1 MIFVFGHRNPDTD
14 SVASAIALSY
24 LKNKLGYNTIPCV
37 LGDLNKET
45 EYILDK
51 FEIEKP
57 KLLDNV
63 KTQIKDLDYDKVD
76 SIGPYDTILTAYKIM
91 ESRKIR
97 TLPIVDKSGK
107 LLGIVTMKDIAMEL
121 IRGDFYSLKTR
132 INNIV
137 DNLEGEIL
145 IGEDKEIEGKIS
157 VVAFYYDTI
166 KEDKILNENSIVIV
180 GDRYDIVDYSIECKV
195 KLIIITGG
203 KKLPEKYLKKAQ
215 KNNVD
220 IISVKGDT
228 YTISKLIN
236 QCNYISSIMK
246 DKDIIKF
253 YEREYLEDVKE
264 VLLTS
269 KHSNY
274 PIVNDD
280 NQFLGFMNR
289 RHILNPNRKKVILVD
304 HNESNQS
311 IEGLSEA
318 EIIEVVDHHKIGN
331 ISTSNPILFRNMPVG
346 STCTIVY
353 KMYKEYGIDVED
365 KIAGILLSGIISDT
379 MFFKSPTTT
388 EEDKKAVYELNSVL
402 KLDLEKYA
410 MDIFRAGTSLEGQ
423 SIDEIFLKDFKEF
436 TVKEKTIGISQ
447 VFTLD
452 IEQIFNKKDEFLS
465 YINDIH
471 KNKQYYLTLLLI
483 TDILKEGSYIFYK
496 SENDKII
503 TVAFNKEGKQGMFVE
518 SLVSRKKQVLP
529 KILEA
534 IEMFNQSI

>member
-145 IGEDKEIEGKIS
+145 VGEDKEIEGKIS

-246 DKDIIKF
+246 DRDIIKF

-331 ISTSNPILFRNMPVG
+331 ISTSSPILFRNMPVG

-365 KIAGILLSGIISDT
+365 KIAGILISGIISDT

-410 MDIFRAGTSLEGQ
+410 MDMFRAGTSLEGQ

-534 IEMFNQSI
+534 IELFNQSI